1 MERSLRILHL
11 EDSAI
16 DGELVALALAQA
28 GLDANITRVGTR
40 KDFIEALRKGGF
52 DLVLSDFSLPQFDGY
67 YALSMFRERDAETPF
82 IFVSGT
88 IGEDRAVQALRQGA
102 TDYVLKDRLQRLPS
116 ALQRSLEEHRRRAAH
131 RLADERIREQA
142 ALLDEAREAIVVKDL
157 DRKVTYWNKGAE
169 TIYGWSSEEATSGA
183 ADSRFPPASQK
194 DVEDAWQAVL
204 KTGKWDGTFQQ
215 LTRDGREITVDAH
228 WTCLRRADG
237 TPRAVLSIGSDVT
250 QARSLEAQLQRS
262 QRLETV
268 GMVAGG
274 VAHDLNNVLSPILMG
289 IARLRKKVPDDSAQR
304 LLDIMQVSV
313 ERGAAIVR
321 QVLIFARGGGGQS
334 SSYDTRDAIRTV
346 EKLVQTALP
355 KSVEFTLQVPEDL
368 RRLTGDAT
376 QLQQVLLN
384 LCVNARD
391 AMPEGGRLL
400 VHASNVTLD
409 RDRAYVCIRVVDSG
423 LGMPPEVQRKIFE
436 PFFTTKAQGTGIGL
450 ATAASIVKRHGGF
463 IELESEPL
471 RGTEFRVFLPLA
483 PTEPAAEPKTAPDI
497 SGGGR
502 LLLVVEEGAL
512 LEIIRGT
519 LEAYGYRVLCA
530 KNDQQALDLH
540 QQRHGE
546 IVAVLANLS
555 IPGLDG
561 VGMIRRLA
569 RQDPRVKVIN
579 TSGLTHLLPVTG
591 VESIVRATLTKPY
604 SAEKLLEVVRQ
615 VLEMA

>member
-28 GLDANITRVGTR
+28 GLDADITRVGTR
-40 KDFIEALRKGGF
+40 KDFIEVLRRGDF
-52 DLVLSDFSLPQFDGY
+52 DLVLSDFSLPGFDGFS
-67 YALSMFRERDAETPF
+67 ALSTFRERDAETPF

-116 ALQRSLEEHRRRAAH
+116 ALQRSLEEHRRRGAH

-142 ALLDEAREAIVVKDL
+142 ALLDEAREAIVVKGL

-169 TIYGWSSEEATSGA
+169 TIYGWSSEEAISGA
-183 ADSRFPPASQK
+183 ADSRFASQK

-204 KTGKWDGTFQQ
+204 KTGMWDGTFHQ
-215 LTRDGREITVDAH
+215 LTRDGREIIVDAH
-228 WTCLRRADG
+228 WTCLRHADG

-250 QARSLEAQLQRS
+250 QARSVEAQLQRS

-321 QVLIFARGGGGQS
+321 QVLVFARGGGQS
-334 SSYDTRDAIRTV
+334 SSYDTKDAIRTV
-346 EKLVQTALP
+346 EKLVQAALP
-355 KSVEFTLQVPEDL
+355 KSVELTLQVPEDL

-400 VHASNVTLD
+400 VQASNVTLGGD
-409 RDRAYVCIRVVDSG
+409 REYVCIRVVDSG
-423 LGMPPEVQRKIFE
+423 LGMPPDVQRKIFE

-450 ATAASIVKRHGGF
+450 ATVASIVKRHGGF
-463 IELESEPL
+463 IELESEAS

-483 PTEPAAEPKTAPDI
+483 PTGPAAEPKAAPDI

-512 LEIIRGT
+512 LEIIKGT

-530 KNDQQALDLH
+530 ENDQQALDLH
-540 QQRHGE
+540 QQRQGE
-546 IVAVLANLS
+546 IAAVLTNLS

-569 RQDPRVKVIN
+569 QQDPRVKVIN
-579 TSGLTHLLPVTG
+579 TSGLPDLLPVAG

>member
-28 GLDANITRVGTR
+28 GLDADITRVGTR
-40 KDFIEALRKGGF
+40 KDFIEVLRRGDF
-52 DLVLSDFSLPQFDGY
+52 DLVLSDFSLPGFDGFS
-67 YALSMFRERDAETPF
+67 ALSTFRERDAETPF

-116 ALQRSLEEHRRRAAH
+116 ALQRSLEEHRRRGAH

-142 ALLDEAREAIVVKDL
+142 ALLDEAREAIVVKDV

-169 TIYGWSSEEATSGA
+169 TIYGWSSEEAISGA
-183 ADSRFPPASQK
+183 ADSRFASQK

-204 KTGKWDGTFQQ
+204 KTGMWDGTFHQ
-215 LTRDGREITVDAH
+215 LTRDGREIIVDAH
-228 WTCLRRADG
+228 WTCLRHADG

-250 QARSLEAQLQRS
+250 QARSVEAQLQRS

-321 QVLIFARGGGGQS
+321 QVLVFARGGGQS
-334 SSYDTRDAIRTV
+334 SSYDTKDAIRTV
-346 EKLVQTALP
+346 EKLVQAALP

-400 VHASNVTLD
+400 VQASNVTLGGD
-409 RDRAYVCIRVVDSG
+409 REYVCIRVVDSG
-423 LGMPPEVQRKIFE
+423 LGMPPDVQRKIFE

-450 ATAASIVKRHGGF
+450 ATVASIVKRHGGF
-463 IELESEPL
+463 IELESEPS

-483 PTEPAAEPKTAPDI
+483 PTGPAAEPKAAPDI

-512 LEIIRGT
+512 LEIIKGT

-530 KNDQQALDLH
+530 ENDQQALDLH
-540 QQRHGE
+540 QQRQGE
-546 IVAVLANLS
+546 IAAVLTNLS

-569 RQDPRVKVIN
+569 QQDPRVKVIN
-579 TSGLTHLLPVTG
+579 TSGLPDLLPVAG